1 MRKEWIAGL
10 VALLWCSVVEARTEG
25 VLPSAQGSALPEA
38 EVERCEKPVQN
49 LIFMIGDGM
58 GLSQVSMLSIENDYR
73 QTAFDRAQNV
83 ALLVTRSANNRVTDS
98 AAAGTALATG
108 HKTNNGMIG
117 MRPDST
123 PVASLIERASQL
135 GRPTGVVVTCLLQ
148 HATPA
153 AFYAHVPSRRSYQRI
168 SDQLAES
175 GLTLALGGG
184 RSYAAR
190 SEEGPMTG
198 LERLQERGYAV
209 LERPSQ
215 LDTIARTPVMGF
227 FAEGHLP
234 SMLQGRG
241 DFLPRAT
248 RTALRLLEGEA
259 DSLGTGF
266 VLMVEGSQ
274 IDMEVHANRADGVL
288 AEMQDFERAVA
299 AAVEFTRCHP
309 GTLLVVTA
317 DHETGGLFIPS
328 SDSDFEQAEKG
339 IDLRFG
345 TEGHTAAF
353 VPVFLYGT
361 GAERI
366 NGVMENTELSA
377 RLMELLGLSS
387 SPR

>member
-1 MRKEWIAGL
+1 
-10 VALLWCSVVEARTEG
+10 
-25 VLPSAQGSALPEA
+25 
-38 EVERCEKPVQN
+38 
-49 LIFMIGDGM
+49 
-58 GLSQVSMLSIENDYR
+58 
-73 QTAFDRAQNV
+73 
-83 ALLVTRSANNRVTDS
+83 
-98 AAAGTALATG
+98 
-108 HKTNNGMIG
+108 
-117 MRPDST
+117 
-123 PVASLIERASQL
+123 
-135 GRPTGVVVTCLLQ
+135 
-148 HATPA
+148 
-153 AFYAHVPSRRSYQRI
+153 
-168 SDQLAES
+168 
-175 GLTLALGGG
+175 
-184 RSYAAR
+184 
-190 SEEGPMTG
+190 MTG

-274 IDMEVHANRADGVL
+274 IDMEAHANRADGVL

-345 TEGHTAAF
+345 TERHTAAF
-353 VPVFLYGT
+353 VPLFLYGT